1 MRGNLM
7 GKRVDFSARTVITA
21 DPNIRLDELG
31 VPVAIATNMTFA
43 EIVTPYNI
51 DMLQKCVNIGPNPT
65 DPINQT
71 GAKYIVRNDKQKD
84 LRFVKD
90 IVLEIGDVVHRFLK
104 NGDYVV
110 FNRQPTLHKM
120 SMMGHKVRIMNHNT
134 FRLNLSVTSPYNA
147 DRLVQ

>member
-1 MRGNLM
+1 M
-7 GKRVDFSARTVITA
+7 
-21 DPNIRLDELG
+21 
-31 VPVAIATNMTFA
+31 AIATNMTFA